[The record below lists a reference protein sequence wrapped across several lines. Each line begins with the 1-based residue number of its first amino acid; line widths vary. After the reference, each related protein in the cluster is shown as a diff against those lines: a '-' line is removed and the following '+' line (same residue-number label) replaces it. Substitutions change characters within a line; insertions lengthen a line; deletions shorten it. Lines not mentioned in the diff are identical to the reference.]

1 MPGLGLGDS
10 LEFSLVFEAVDNA
23 SSVMEGIG
31 HLLESFV
38 STTADFQSQ
47 LVEIQNNTTMT
58 AADVAT
64 MRQGILALSASSGA
78 GLDQLGNSFQR
89 IQNVTGNVET
99 AIDILK
105 QGTESA
111 ISTGGDLVDTNLL
124 LATVMHEYGADV
136 STATSALQRHADVSA
151 TAAHYMGILH
161 LAAAESRT
169 TLSDFVE
176 TGGQAIAWAANLQV
190 PIEDVAAAF
199 ATLTLHGFDAA
210 ESATQLRN
218 DFIHIMNPAKAARD
232 ELAALSKQSG
242 IDLVGDFS
250 AGGLAS
256 KHLEGVMSDLQAA
269 FHNLGFS
276 QAQATEETTRLI
288 PNLRGTAGAFILT
301 GTGAKDYARILRDLT
316 NEQKVNTTTQQAYER
331 TQQTFANQV
340 AVVTQQ
346 FNLLKMVVG
355 QPILQV
361 LQTDLIRF
369 TDYLKTHQDDVRQW
383 ADGVGQGLAGAVALV
398 SIAVPAMF
406 RVVGTEW
413 QNLKTMVGDV
423 GTFFDT
429 TGTGINAALRGIASG
444 LYDTVHGFITINE
457 QMFNG
462 VLTIINTIMNKVW
475 QVTESMNIPGGPYG
489 EPPGLNAVPLI
500 DIPTAAQAVRDR
512 ASFMQGMFGAPL
524 NPATGRPYAGGGGQQ
539 AAGGSVRGGG
549 GGSYSPDMPG
559 VNLEDAAAVA
569 RWQLQHPGS
578 IIPAF
583 TSGAGTGAGYQ
594 NAAALAAATQGA
606 SAAQRATQAAAQQ
619 AAQQALADARDR
631 FSLDQLNKAPQTA
644 LLRDIS
650 VILKDMKG
658 LGSSQVSI
666 DLEHARDLAAINQNT
681 KTTATQRAALTL
693 SLLPGGTY
701 ARPDQAGYG
710 STIAS
715 FGIQQRD
722 HVAEMVAIL
731 RQELAASQRRER
743 HDEEVIATMQATLRE
758 QRTGTQAATLTAG
771 NTTRLVAMGATAP
784 APYRDPRARVGA
796 VHP

>member
-23 SSVMEGIG
+23 SSVMEKIG
-31 HLLESFV
+31 GLLESFV

-58 AADVAT
+58 AADVET
-64 MRQGILALSASSGA
+64 MRQGILALSSSSGA

-136 STATSALQRHADVSA
+136 SAATSALQRHADVSA

-242 IDLVGDFS
+242 VDLVGDFS
-250 AGGLAS
+250 ATGLAS
-256 KHLEGVMSDLQAA
+256 KHLEGVMGDLQQA

-276 QAQATEETTRLI
+276 QAQATEETTRLN

-346 FNLLKMVVG
+346 FNQLKMVVG

-361 LQTDLIRF
+361 LQTDLIKL
-369 TDYLKTHQDDVRQW
+369 TDWLKTHQDDVRRW
-383 ADGVGQGLAGAVALV
+383 AEGVGQGLAGAVALV

-406 RVVGTEW
+406 QLVGTEW
-413 QNLKTMVGDV
+413 GKLKALVGDV
-423 GTFFDT
+423 GSFFNT
-429 TGTGINAALRGIASG
+429 VGVGIHQAFFVALKSLTDLSNAAYDAMATAVNAVVGLVNRALHDLYVVTQGKVGLSARDPGIPTITVNPTLQAAKEADYLRSVFP
-444 LYDTVHGFITINE
+444 DINPVT
-457 QMFNG
+457 G
-462 VLTIINTIMNKVW
+462 VRY
-475 QVTESMNIPGGPYG
+475 PGG
-489 EPPGLNAVPLI
+489 V
-500 DIPTAAQAVRDR
+500 
-512 ASFMQGMFGAPL
+512 
-524 NPATGRPYAGGGGQQ
+524 AGGGPGS
-539 AAGGSVRGGG
+539 AAGGGTVRGGG

-569 RWQLQHPGS
+569 RWQLAHPGK
-578 IIPAF
+578 IIPPF

-594 NAAALAAATQGA
+594 NAAALATATSGA
-606 SAAQRATQAAAQQ
+606 SAAQRGAQQ

-631 FSLDQLNKAPQTA
+631 FSLDQLNKAPQTT

-650 VILKDMKG
+650 VILKDMKATG
-658 LGSSQVSI
+658 ASPVAR
-666 DLEHARDLAAINQNT
+666 DLERARDLAAITQHT
-681 KTTATQRAALTL
+681 KQAAAATHAATL
-693 SLLPGGTY
+693 ALSPTGSY
-701 ARPDQAGYG
+701 PRPDMAGYG

-715 FGIQQRD
+715 FGLSGRD
-722 HVAEMVAIL
+722 HVAEMVTLL
-731 RQELAASQRRER
+731 RQQLAAALRRADRDEQTISLLQEQLATQR
-743 HDEEVIATMQATLRE
+743 L
-758 QRTGTQAATLTAG
+758 GTQAATATAG
-771 NTTRLVAMGATAP
+771 NTARIANASDRPTQRS
-784 APYRDPRARVGA
+784 DPRAGHALVA
-796 VHP
+796 VAR